1 MRYIIE
7 HTKLGFDWLD
17 LLALIILLI
26 LVIVWVKRRHDLKS
40 EQKEL
45 EDQLSDL
52 YADDSMGAE
61 NAEPQEEVKAEA
73 KADTTAEADVKDID

>member
-1 MRYIIE
+1 MKYILG
-7 HTKLGFDWLD
+7 HTKLGFCWWD

-45 EDQLSDL
+45 EDQLFDL
-52 YADDSMGAE
+52 YADDSMGAQ
-61 NAEPQEEVKAEA
+61 NTEPQEEVKAEA
-73 KADTTAEADVKDID
+73 KADTTAEADAKDID